1 MAFDKNI
8 YKDGESTYEVP
19 YWRKVVEEITNNVD
33 TFSYKE
39 EFEERRKIQENE
51 VGIKHPKNDS
61 FIKIKDDG
69 TIEAFAGNGSGIR
82 INADETVQ
90 VFGNI
95 QMIGNEVQGITRTN
109 ESSFNGS
116 QLSGDYPSLK
126 EKGISEGVKKI
137 KKEVEGE

>member
-19 YWRKVVEEITNNVD
+19 YWRKVVEEITSNVD

-95 QMIGNEVQGITRTN
+95 QMIGNEVQGVTRIN
-109 ESSFNGS
+109 ESSFNGN
-116 QLSGDYPSLK
+116 QLSGEYPSLK